1 MSERVR
7 LGPCADQVKQKPCV
21 NLHMAFSFLILR
33 VESKFDIA
41 SLDFSRLLAAGA
53 LSKVRL
59 AFASHVPQQKT
70 ACKLLCG
77 GFSLRLGS
85 ATSDFR
91 AESEI

>member
-1 MSERVR
+1 MALRRFFVCVLDLAALDFRAESE
-7 LGPCADQVKQKPCV
+7 
-21 NLHMAFSFLILR
+21 
-33 VESKFDIA
+33 FDIA
-41 SLDFSRLLAAGA
+41 ALVFSRLLAAGA

-85 ATSDFR
+85 AASDFR